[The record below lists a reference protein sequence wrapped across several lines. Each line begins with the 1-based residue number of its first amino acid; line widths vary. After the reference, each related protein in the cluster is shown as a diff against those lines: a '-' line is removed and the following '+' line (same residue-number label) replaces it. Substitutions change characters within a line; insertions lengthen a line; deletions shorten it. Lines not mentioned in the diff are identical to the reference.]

1 MRITLRDT
9 TLVVLALLLIAALI
23 AFALTRENPNS
34 DRKQSAGQA
43 AQEPAKLV
51 DQDPLVTAYRVANLA
66 STADEQKLAAE
77 AVRLADHE
85 VDIAFVTAVQ
95 QAQLH
100 PPLKN
105 SATQELNAR
114 IQLLEGRLQSVQS
127 ELDSLTKVA
136 AGPHKNDEAVQQQL
150 ELAQARA
157 ALLQDGLDDAK
168 EALLRAGG
176 DPQAEIKQELAD
188 HEALQHGK
196 DAASATATSKP
207 QSFAVAGNLLSQF
220 RAWQRLRNGHAR
232 LLEAKQQ
239 AETYAATLLRKH
251 QALEKGLTDVLGP
264 DDADSQATSGTPAP
278 AEQTQAATKITKLHG
293 LSQNGNALA
302 QYDKRVQSEQQL
314 AALYGQWA
322 DMVAGQIRV
331 ALHAML
337 RSLLLILLAIF
348 FLVLAEGLIERF
360 YMSLG
365 PDRRRLGTMRLVL
378 RFVSQFIGVVVILL
392 VVFGLPSQLSTVLA
406 LGAAGLTVALRDFI
420 VAFFGWFVLM
430 GRHGIRAGDWV
441 EINGIGGEVVEVGLL
456 RTILLETGNWNDAGH
471 PTGRK
476 VSCVNSFA
484 VEGHYFNFTTS
495 GQWLWDELDVLIPA
509 GEDPYRLTNSVL
521 QVVSEQTK
529 ADAASAEQ
537 EWQRVTQRSTIQT
550 FSAAPAIN
558 VRPSNLGVNLVVRY
572 VVNAHNRYEVRTRLY
587 QAIVELLH
595 SQQSARSTDKQ
606 LPATP

>member
-1 MRITLRDT
+1 M
-9 TLVVLALLLIAALI
+9 LLIAALI
-23 AFALTRENPNS
+23 AFTLTRETATS
-34 DRKQSAGQA
+34 DQKQIARQA
-43 AQEPAKLV
+43 AQAPPKLV
-51 DQDPLVTAYRVANLA
+51 DQDPLVTAYDLVNVA
-66 STADEQKLAAE
+66 STAEEQKLASE

-105 SATQELNAR
+105 AATQTLNAR

-127 ELDSLTKVA
+127 ELDGLTKVA
-136 AGPHKNDEAVQQQL
+136 ANPHKNDDAVQQQL

-168 EALLRAGG
+168 DALLRAGG

-196 DAASATATSKP
+196 DAASATATAKP

-239 AETYAATLLRKH
+239 AETYAATLLHKH

-264 DDADSQATSGTPAP
+264 DDDSQASRGTLAP
-278 AEQTQAATKITKLHG
+278 AEQAKAATKITKLHG

-314 AALYGQWA
+314 AALYGQWG
-322 DMVAGQIRV
+322 DIVAGQIRA

-337 RSLLLILLAIF
+337 RSLLLILLALF

-529 ADAASAEQ
+529 ADAASAEK
-537 EWQRVTQRSTIQT
+537 EWQRVTQHSTIQT

-595 SQQSARSTDKQ
+595 GEPSRRIADQQLST
-606 LPATP
+606 